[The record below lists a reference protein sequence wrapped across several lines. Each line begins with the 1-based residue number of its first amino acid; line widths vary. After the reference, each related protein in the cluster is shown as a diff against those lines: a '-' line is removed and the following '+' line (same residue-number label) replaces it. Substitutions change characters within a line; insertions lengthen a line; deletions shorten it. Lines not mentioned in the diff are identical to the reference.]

1 MKNKIKKIHF
11 IGIGGSG
18 MSGIAE
24 VMKTLGFKVSGSD
37 TANSDTIDSLKKL
50 GIKIYSEHN
59 KNNLKGIDT
68 IVFSNAISRKNPEI
82 VEAKKT
88 KIPLISRAEML
99 SELMRF
105 KRGIAVA
112 GTHGKT
118 TTTSL
123 IASIL
128 TEAKI
133 DPTYVIG
140 GRLNSML
147 KNAKL
152 GKSDVIVVE
161 ADESDAS
168 FLHLNPINVVVTN
181 IDKDHL
187 ENYQGDFERIKQTF
201 IDFIHQAPFYEN
213 IFLCVDDKNLKSI
226 FPKILR
232 PIVTYGTAKD
242 SQIRAIDIKHE
253 GRKVKF
259 RVVDKKYSKKTFTV
273 SINFPGIHFVRNAL
287 AAIAVGLE
295 YKVSIENIKNALIK
309 FAGVGRR
316 FEVYTNITKNKKN
329 ITVIDDYGHH
339 PTEIEAVIKATK
351 KAYPNKEINLVFQP
365 HRYSRTKDCFDE
377 LVRTLQLPNQVF
389 LFDIYSA
396 GESKI
401 KKISSANIVKTIK
414 ACKKNNATFLDSFSK
429 AEKVI
434 ESKIKNNS
442 IVLIMGAGNISNFV
456 NTFLEK

>member
-24 VMKTLGFKVSGSD
+24 VMKTLGFIVSGSGS
-37 TANSDTIDSLKKL
+37 ANSDTIDSLKKL

-226 FPKILR
+226 FP
-232 PIVTYGTAKD
+232 
-242 SQIRAIDIKHE
+242 
-253 GRKVKF
+253 
-259 RVVDKKYSKKTFTV
+259 
-273 SINFPGIHFVRNAL
+273 
-287 AAIAVGLE
+287 
-295 YKVSIENIKNALIK
+295 
-309 FAGVGRR
+309 
-316 FEVYTNITKNKKN
+316 
-329 ITVIDDYGHH
+329 
-339 PTEIEAVIKATK
+339 
-351 KAYPNKEINLVFQP
+351 
-365 HRYSRTKDCFDE
+365 RY
-377 LVRTLQLPNQVF
+377 
-389 LFDIYSA
+389 
-396 GESKI
+396 
-401 KKISSANIVKTIK
+401 
-414 ACKKNNATFLDSFSK
+414 
-429 AEKVI
+429 
-434 ESKIKNNS
+434 
-442 IVLIMGAGNISNFV
+442 
-456 NTFLEK
+456 

>member
-24 VMKTLGFKVSGSD
+24 VMKTLGFIVSGSD
-37 TANSDTIDSLKKL
+37 LTTSDSINSLKKL
-50 GIKIYSEHN
+50 GIKIYSQHDKSN
-59 KNNLKGIDT
+59 VKKVDT
-68 IVFSNAISRKNPEI
+68 VVFSNAIPRNNPEI
-82 VEAKKT
+82 IEAKKN
-88 KIPLISRAEML
+88 KIPIISRAEML

-105 KRGIAVA
+105 KKGIAVA

-140 GRLNSML
+140 GKLNSML

-152 GKSDVIVVE
+152 GKSNVMVVE

-168 FLHLNPINVVVTN
+168 FLHLNPINTVVTN
-181 IDKDHL
+181 IDRDHL
-187 ENYQGDFERIKQTF
+187 ENYQGDFERLKQTYV
-201 IDFIHQAPFYEN
+201 DFIHQAPFYEN
-213 IFLCVDDKNLKSI
+213 IFLCIDDKNLKSVI
-226 FPKILR
+226 PKILR
-232 PIVTYGTAKD
+232 PIVTYGTSKEA
-242 SQIRAIDIKHE
+242 QIRAIDIAHE

-259 RVVDKKYSKKTFTV
+259 RVVDKKYSKKIFTV
-273 SINFPGIHFVRNAL
+273 SINFPGVHFVRNTL
-287 AAIAVGLE
+287 AAIAIALE
-295 YKVSIENIKNALIK
+295 YQVSIKAIKNALTK
-309 FAGVGRR
+309 FEGVGRR
-316 FEVYTNITKNKKN
+316 YEVYENISKNQKN

-339 PTEIEAVIKATK
+339 PTELEAVIKATK
-351 KAYPNKEINLVFQP
+351 KAYPRKEINLVFQP
-365 HRYSRTKDCFDE
+365 HRYSRTRDCYDE
-377 LVRTLQLPNQVF
+377 LIRVLQLPNQVF

-396 GESKI
+396 GELKINQISSNNII
-401 KKISSANIVKTIK
+401 KKLKTKK
-414 ACKKNNATFLDSFSK
+414 ATYLTSFSA
-429 AEKVI
+429 AERIIFNKVN
-434 ESKIKNNS
+434 NNS

-456 NTFLEK
+456 RSFISD

>member
-24 VMKTLGFKVSGSD
+24 VMKTLGFIVSGSD

-152 GKSDVIVVE
+152 GKSDVIVWKRMNQM
-161 ADESDAS
+161 
-168 FLHLNPINVVVTN
+168 HLFCI
-181 IDKDHL
+181 
-187 ENYQGDFERIKQTF
+187 
-201 IDFIHQAPFYEN
+201 
-213 IFLCVDDKNLKSI
+213 
-226 FPKILR
+226 
-232 PIVTYGTAKD
+232 
-242 SQIRAIDIKHE
+242 
-253 GRKVKF
+253 
-259 RVVDKKYSKKTFTV
+259 
-273 SINFPGIHFVRNAL
+273 
-287 AAIAVGLE
+287 
-295 YKVSIENIKNALIK
+295 
-309 FAGVGRR
+309 
-316 FEVYTNITKNKKN
+316 
-329 ITVIDDYGHH
+329 
-339 PTEIEAVIKATK
+339 
-351 KAYPNKEINLVFQP
+351 
-365 HRYSRTKDCFDE
+365 
-377 LVRTLQLPNQVF
+377 
-389 LFDIYSA
+389 
-396 GESKI
+396 
-401 KKISSANIVKTIK
+401 
-414 ACKKNNATFLDSFSK
+414 
-429 AEKVI
+429 
-434 ESKIKNNS
+434 
-442 IVLIMGAGNISNFV
+442 
-456 NTFLEK
+456 

>member
-24 VMKTLGFKVSGSD
+24 VMKTLGFIVSGSD
-37 TANSDTIDSLKKL
+37 LTTSDSINSLKKL
-50 GIKIYSEHN
+50 GIKIYSQHDKSN
-59 KNNLKGIDT
+59 VKKVDT
-68 IVFSNAISRKNPEI
+68 VVFSNAIPRNNPEI
-82 VEAKKT
+82 IEAKKN
-88 KIPLISRAEML
+88 KIPIISRAEML

-105 KRGIAVA
+105 KKGIAVA

-140 GRLNSML
+140 GKLNSML

-152 GKSDVIVVE
+152 GKSNVMVVE

-168 FLHLNPINVVVTN
+168 FLHLNPINTVVTN
-181 IDKDHL
+181 IDRDHL
-187 ENYQGDFERIKQTF
+187 ENYQGDFERLKQTYV
-201 IDFIHQAPFYEN
+201 DFIHQAPFYEN
-213 IFLCVDDKNLKSI
+213 IFLCIDDKNLKSVI
-226 FPKILR
+226 PKILR
-232 PIVTYGTAKD
+232 PIVTYGTSKEA
-242 SQIRAIDIKHE
+242 QIRAIDIAHE

-259 RVVDKKYSKKTFTV
+259 KVVDKKYSKKIFTV
-273 SINFPGIHFVRNAL
+273 SINFPGVHFVRNTL
-287 AAIAVGLE
+287 AAIAIALE
-295 YKVSIENIKNALIK
+295 YQVSIKAIKNALTK
-309 FAGVGRR
+309 FEGVGRR
-316 FEVYTNITKNKKN
+316 YEVYENISKNQKN

-339 PTEIEAVIKATK
+339 PTELEAVIKATK
-351 KAYPNKEINLVFQP
+351 KAYPRKEINLVFQP
-365 HRYSRTKDCFDE
+365 HRYSRTRDCYDE
-377 LVRTLQLPNQVF
+377 LIRVLQLPNQVF

-396 GESKI
+396 GELKINQISSNNII
-401 KKISSANIVKTIK
+401 KKLKTKK
-414 ACKKNNATFLDSFSK
+414 ATYLTSFSA
-429 AEKVI
+429 AERIIFNKVN
-434 ESKIKNNS
+434 NNS

-456 NTFLEK
+456 RSFISD

>member
-11 IGIGGSG
+11 VGIGGSG

-24 VMKTLGFKVSGSD
+24 VMKTLGFTITGSD
-37 TANSDTIDSLKKL
+37 KATSDSIDSLKKI
-50 GIKIYSEHN
+50 GIKIFSEHN
-59 KNNLKGIDT
+59 KNNIKEVDT
-68 IVFSNAISRKNPEI
+68 VVFSNAIPRTNPEI
-82 VEAKKT
+82 IEAKKN
-88 KIPLISRAEML
+88 KIPIISRAEML

-140 GRLNSML
+140 GKLNSML
-147 KNAKL
+147 KNARL
-152 GKSDVIVVE
+152 GKGDVIVVE

-168 FLHLNPINVVVTN
+168 FLHLNPINTVVTN

-187 ENYQGDFERIKQTF
+187 ENYQGDFERMKQTY

-213 IFLCVDDKNLKSI
+213 IFLCIDDKNLKSI
-226 FPKILR
+226 FPKIHR
-232 PIVTYGTAKD
+232 PIVTYGISKE
-242 SQIRAIDIKHE
+242 SQIRAIDITYE

-259 RVVDKKYSKKTFTV
+259 KVIDKKYTKKIFSV

-295 YKVSIENIKNALIK
+295 YKVSIEAIKNALIK
-309 FAGVGRR
+309 FEGVKRR
-316 FEVYTNITKNKKN
+316 FEVYSN
-329 ITVIDDYGHH
+329 VY
-339 PTEIEAVIKATK
+339 
-351 KAYPNKEINLVFQP
+351 
-365 HRYSRTKDCFDE
+365 
-377 LVRTLQLPNQVF
+377 
-389 LFDIYSA
+389 
-396 GESKI
+396 
-401 KKISSANIVKTIK
+401 KT
-414 ACKKNNATFLDSFSK
+414 
-429 AEKVI
+429 
-434 ESKIKNNS
+434 
-442 IVLIMGAGNISNFV
+442 
-456 NTFLEK
+456 

>member
-1 MKNKIKKIHF
+1 MKNKIKKLHF

-24 VMKTLGFKVSGSD
+24 VMKTLGFIVSGSD

-187 ENYQGDFERIKQTF
+187 ENYQGDFERVKQTF

-226 FPKILR
+226 IPKILR
-232 PIVTYGTAKD
+232 PIVTYGTSKY
-242 SQIRAIDIKHE
+242 SEIRAIDIKHE

-259 RVVDKKYSKKTFTV
+259 RVVDNKYSKKTFTV

-316 FEVYTNITKNKKN
+316 FEVYTKITKNKKN

-414 ACKKNNATFLDSFSK
+414 AFKKNNATFLDSFSK

>member
-24 VMKTLGFKVSGSD
+24 VMKTLGFIVSGSD
-37 TANSDTIDSLKKL
+37 LTTSDSINSLKKL
-50 GIKIYSEHN
+50 GIKIYSQHDKSN
-59 KNNLKGIDT
+59 VKKVDT
-68 IVFSNAISRKNPEI
+68 VVFSNAIPRNNPEI
-82 VEAKKT
+82 IEAKKN
-88 KIPLISRAEML
+88 KIPIISRAEML

-105 KRGIAVA
+105 KKGIAVA

-140 GRLNSML
+140 GKLNSML

-152 GKSDVIVVE
+152 GKSNVMVVE

-168 FLHLNPINVVVTN
+168 FLHLNPINTVVTN
-181 IDKDHL
+181 IDRDHL
-187 ENYQGDFERIKQTF
+187 ENYQGDFERLKQTYV
-201 IDFIHQAPFYEN
+201 DFIHQAPFYEN
-213 IFLCVDDKNLKSI
+213 IFLCIDDKNLKSVI
-226 FPKILR
+226 PKILR
-232 PIVTYGTAKD
+232 PIVTYGTSKEA
-242 SQIRAIDIKHE
+242 QIRAIDIAHE

-259 RVVDKKYSKKTFTV
+259 KVVDKKYSKKIFTV
-273 SINFPGIHFVRNAL
+273 SINFPGVHFVRNTL
-287 AAIAVGLE
+287 AAIAIALE
-295 YKVSIENIKNALIK
+295 YQVSIKAIKNALTK
-309 FAGVGRR
+309 FEGVGRR
-316 FEVYTNITKNKKN
+316 YEVYENISKNQKN

-339 PTEIEAVIKATK
+339 PTELEAVIKATK
-351 KAYPNKEINLVFQP
+351 KAYPRKEINLVFQP
-365 HRYSRTKDCFDE
+365 HRYSRTRDCYDE
-377 LVRTLQLPNQVF
+377 LIRVLQLPNQVF

-396 GESKI
+396 GELKINQISSKNII
-401 KKISSANIVKTIK
+401 KKLKTKK
-414 ACKKNNATFLDSFSK
+414 ATYLTSFSA
-429 AEKVI
+429 AERIIFNKVN
-434 ESKIKNNS
+434 NNS

-456 NTFLEK
+456 RSFISD

>member
-24 VMKTLGFKVSGSD
+24 VMKTLGFIVSGSD
-37 TANSDTIDSLKKL
+37 LTTSDSINSLKKL
-50 GIKIYSEHN
+50 GIKIYSQHDKSN
-59 KNNLKGIDT
+59 VKKVDT
-68 IVFSNAISRKNPEI
+68 VVFSNAIPRNNPEI
-82 VEAKKT
+82 IEAKKN
-88 KIPLISRAEML
+88 KIPIISRAEML

-105 KRGIAVA
+105 KKGIAVA

-140 GRLNSML
+140 GKLNSML

-152 GKSDVIVVE
+152 GKSNVMVVE

-168 FLHLNPINVVVTN
+168 FLHLNPINTVVTN
-181 IDKDHL
+181 IDRDHL
-187 ENYQGDFERIKQTF
+187 ENYQGDFERLKQTYV
-201 IDFIHQAPFYEN
+201 DFIHQAPFYEN
-213 IFLCVDDKNLKSI
+213 IFLCIDDKNLKSVI
-226 FPKILR
+226 PKILR
-232 PIVTYGTAKD
+232 PIVTYGTSKEA
-242 SQIRAIDIKHE
+242 QIRAIDIAHE

-259 RVVDKKYSKKTFTV
+259 RVVDKKYSKKIFTV
-273 SINFPGIHFVRNAL
+273 SINFPGVHFVRNTL
-287 AAIAVGLE
+287 AAIAIALE
-295 YKVSIENIKNALIK
+295 YQVSIKAIKNALTK
-309 FAGVGRR
+309 FEGVGRR
-316 FEVYTNITKNKKN
+316 YEVYENISKNQKN

-339 PTEIEAVIKATK
+339 PTELEAVIKATK
-351 KAYPNKEINLVFQP
+351 KAYPRKEINLVFQP
-365 HRYSRTKDCFDE
+365 HRYSRTRDCYDE
-377 LVRTLQLPNQVF
+377 LIRVLQLPNQVF

-396 GESKI
+396 GELKINQISSKNII
-401 KKISSANIVKTIK
+401 KKLKTKK
-414 ACKKNNATFLDSFSK
+414 ATYLTSFSA
-429 AEKVI
+429 AERIIFNKVN
-434 ESKIKNNS
+434 NNS

-456 NTFLEK
+456 RSFISD